1 MPATKKYPNLKALA
15 AAFESGELNRK
26 HYRLIVDNDDSFL
39 SYVGPVPRG
48 EDKDCYRDR
57 KSDEARDWYR
67 GNGECDM
74 LEALEA
80 AGIPCEAC

>member
-1 MPATKKYPNLKALA
+1 MPAKKKYADLKALA

-26 HYRLIVDNDDSFL
+26 HYKLIVDNDDSFL
-39 SYVGPVPRG
+39 MYCGPIPKG

-57 KSDEARDWYR
+57 MTDAARDWFR
-67 GNGECDM
+67 GNGEGDM
-74 LEALEA
+74 LDALEA